1 MILGLP
7 VPIDTASLPQ
17 KVAEVEVVMETWS
30 YGTIAQILH
39 IGAYDQET
47 LNIERLQR
55 YIKDNGYEISGDHE
69 EEYLTSPDAKV
80 VKTIIRYP
88 VRKRSD

>member
-1 MILGLP
+1 
-7 VPIDTASLPQ
+7 
-17 KVAEVEVVMETWS
+17 VAEVEVALETWP

-47 LNIERLQR
+47 PTIERLQR
-55 YIKDNGYEISGDHE
+55 FIEESDYEISGDHE

-88 VRKRSD
+88 VKKKAS